1 MIIKC
6 YIIENSA
13 ECAIAVRNL
22 EAAIPCFTKLEL
34 LEDNSVEYTISCRAE
49 DVCIAEIFLAPFV

>member
-22 EAAIPCFTKLEL
+22 EAAIPCFAKLDL
-34 LEDNSVEYTISCRAE
+34 LEDNTVEYTVSCRAE
-49 DVCIAEIFLAPFV
+49 EACIVEIFLAPFV

>member
-1 MIIKC
+1 MTIKC

-13 ECAIAVRNL
+13 ACAIAVRNL

-34 LEDNSVEYTISCRAE
+34 LEDNSIEYTISCRLE
-49 DVCIAEIFLAPFV
+49 DVCIVEVFLAPFV

>member
-1 MIIKC
+1 MTIKC

-22 EAAIPCFTKLEL
+22 ETAIPCFSEL
-34 LEDNSVEYTISCRAE
+34 DLRDDNSLEYTISCRLE
-49 DVCIAEIFLAPFV
+49 DVVIVEAYLARFV